1 MNKILFITTR
11 YPFPIT
17 GGDKLRAFDILKFL
31 SKKNQID
38 LVCLGNENQKKD
50 KNLVFC
56 KNTKVFYLPL
66 LSKITNTIISFLKL
80 EPLQNGYYLSSEMK
94 NYINNIENKYDTIV
108 CHLLR
113 SSQYMPEKFK
123 GKKVL
128 EVTDLLS
135 SNYRQTIN
143 QLSILNPL
151 KYLYFVEKILVRRY
165 EKNIF
170 KKFKNIVF
178 VSNKDSTKAKKSISH
193 KNKIFTI
200 GNAKNFDK
208 RLYKYKKNNNKIIFI
223 GNIKYLPNK
232 LACKDFA
239 RNVLKKINFKYP
251 KIEFHIIGDISLID
265 KLILKSYQ
273 NVIIHGKIKN
283 LENVIKNSICGVCN
297 VKVSTG
303 FQNKVLSYMGFGI
316 PSIMSTNAH
325 INTKFKQNSEVLVFK
340 NNEEF
345 INKIFLLKENKSK
358 ANKLSINSITAVK
371 KKYNMNKILSKYNK
385 II

>member
-50 KNLVFC
+50 KNLLFC

-94 NYINNIENKYDTIV
+94 NYISNIENKYDTIV

-297 VKVSTG
+297 VKISTG

>member
-94 NYINNIENKYDTIV
+94 NYISNIENKYDTIV

-239 RNVLKKINFKYP
+239 KNILKKINFKYP

-297 VKVSTG
+297 VKISTG